1 MTQKARVKRVL
12 DDGRAEVTIERTTAC
27 AHDCANCAS
36 SCSMA
41 YTPPLTV
48 TAENAAGAGEGDMVL
63 LESST
68 KKMLSIAAVVYAVPV
83 LLFIAGVI
91 ISSAAALRAGAAAAL
106 SVGLFA
112 VGVVFGVIYNRRVGK
127 KGSITYKILEI
138 LK

>member
-1 MTQKARVKRVL
+1 
-12 DDGRAEVTIERTTAC
+12 
-27 AHDCANCAS
+27 
-36 SCSMA
+36 
-41 YTPPLTV
+41 
-48 TAENAAGAGEGDMVL
+48 
-63 LESST
+63 
-68 KKMLSIAAVVYAVPV
+68 MLSIAAVVYAVPV